1 MEFRYLAQIT
11 LALQHQTQWIW
22 HSKVTKSF
30 IVGDD
35 KSAFAIA
42 TSAPGSAKPLVA
54 NVGGA
59 LPVPDSL
66 YGEFVREGWHGFG
79 FLNRADYPSG
89 PINEMVLTFVDGPDY
104 GLYLRHIA
112 SGQILGLRSG
122 RMQLMRREADGFK
135 QIDETRTRGRAALA
149 FAGHPEEALVV
160 YGDNYGNFHAHRFDE
175 TGFGKASKIVDKQRN
190 ANRVEFGGDGKILA
204 IGGMGYLS
212 SFSCEKGKF
221 SPVHD
226 IAIPVRDF
234 LWLDEG
240 ALVVVNRGMHGVA
253 TYRHDGNGFTKLGE
267 RTLPAPVQKIAV
279 SDCRRFLAATAQES
293 SVVSVYE
300 MIM

>member
-1 MEFRYLAQIT
+1 MEFRYLAQT
-11 LALQHQTQWIW
+11 TPALEYQTQWIW

-42 TSAPGSAKPLVA
+42 TSAPGAAKLLVA
-54 NVGGA
+54 DAGGG

-66 YGEFVREGWHGFG
+66 YGEFAGEGWHGFG
-79 FLNRADYPSG
+79 FLDRTDYPSG
-89 PINEMVLTFVDGPDY
+89 PINEMVLTLVNRPDY
-104 GLYLRHIA
+104 GIYLRHIG
-112 SGQILGLRSG
+112 SGQILGVRSG
-122 RMQLMRREADGFK
+122 RMELVRREADGFK
-135 QIDETRTRGRAALA
+135 EIDQTKTRGRAALA
-149 FAGHPEEALVV
+149 FAGHPEEPLVV

-190 ANRVEFGGDGKILA
+190 ASRVEFARGGKMLA

-212 SFSCEKGKF
+212 SFSYERGKF
-221 SPVHD
+221 SAVHD

-240 ALVVVNRGMHGVA
+240 ALVVVNQGMHGVS
-253 TYRHDGNGFTKLGE
+253 TYQHDGNGFTKLGE
-267 RTLPAPVQKIAV
+267 RTLPAPVQQIAV
-279 SDCRRFLAATAQES
+279 SDCRRFLAATAQGS
-293 SVVSVYE
+293 SVVTIYE